1 MTNMNISEETM
12 CGMGKTQFKS
22 IVRKSVMS
30 AVFDSLKVVQLTHT
44 KVRYIL
50 YPKFELQPYL
60 QSDLMDS
67 EEIALLFN
75 MRADTINGY
84 KMCFSSVNQD
94 DTQCKLK
101 CNNEDSISHAFK
113 CHVIKKHVG
122 HSDASYV
129 GIYGNV
135 KQQKDTVSYFIT
147 IQNIRSTLLAGGAY
161 QGHTATPAPAGEAG
175 EAPG

>member
-1 MTNMNISEETM
+1 
-12 CGMGKTQFKS
+12 MGKTKFKLL
-22 IVRKSVMS
+22 VRKSVMS
-30 AVFDSLKVVQLTHT
+30 AVFNSLKTVQLTHT
-44 KVRYIL
+44 KVINIM
-50 YPKFELQPYL
+50 YPNFELQPYL
-60 QSDLMDS
+60 QSDLIDS

-101 CNNEDSISHAFK
+101 CNNEDSISHAFN
-113 CHVIKKHVG
+113 CHMIKKHVG
-122 HSDASYV
+122 LSDASYV